1 MRISIMASAIH
12 STLPLVTTTRVDVS
26 QGKISVQ
33 DFLRGLKRP
42 ASKARTAKVHLIT
55 RNQDGAPSA
64 TVKHDDLPSRK
75 PLTED
80 QSTSLPITNKQASN
94 PSMPRLHG
102 SSPTKPPESDAPQ
115 PFCSSPLIKSAGAIK
130 QPAVTRLTSSLDAPK
145 GVRTYGRKSK
155 PELPRTEELPE
166 SSPLF
171 CTQSSTTNRGQIP
184 GNPEA
189 TSRVQELGDLSDH
202 ELQNDYQRALRVGAP
217 TVEAVVKE
225 PSKQRRNERRAPVNE
240 LALVAELPY
249 TSPPGKESSEQGGV
263 KRKGFNEANIAR
275 PMTKFSREL
284 VIPRRN
290 SIDPQDF
297 KFPPITPK
305 IVRSSGWTPGSGF
318 EGTTLQTLGPTTLT
332 SYRRPARRA
341 KAVRFAVPP
350 LRPLDLS
357 TKILPTIRASN
368 SLLLQKAP
376 ESLAL
381 PPEATR
387 RVRSPK
393 RSQDP
398 SADYGGPVPHIDKAT
413 PAGRTMSSQVQI
425 LTALQRPRAEGT
437 QLAEFK
443 ILEDDDSARRHSPRR
458 RKCPSPQKRGADSP
472 AIRRP
477 SRSERNGWL
486 KRRRRASFAD
496 ENEQHMLQSAKK
508 SRQSDNEND
517 TEQLFEA
524 HNATWYGKDAI
535 TDSCYQESM
544 QGRGWPISMV
554 RSPQIRATRSS
565 QLLEVHNSQGQPNG
579 GSPELGNYPI
589 YPIQDAGLDVGKY
602 FSNAVQNLSSKG
614 KGAHTVVR
622 RKSQIQKLGYGH
634 QSAVEAT
641 LELGVTPRL
650 KRTLSSVPFRP
661 PFRNL

>member
-1 MRISIMASAIH
+1 MASAIH
-12 STLPLVTTTRVDVS
+12 STLPLVTTTRIDVS
-26 QGKISVQ
+26 QGKINVQ

-42 ASKARTAKVHLIT
+42 ASKTRTAKVHLIT
-55 RNQDGAPSA
+55 GNQDGPPSA
-64 TVKHDDLPSRK
+64 TLRNDDQPNRK
-75 PLTED
+75 PLAED
-80 QSTSLPITNKQASN
+80 RFTSTPITRVEASN
-94 PSMPRLHG
+94 PLMPRLHE
-102 SSPTKPPESDAPQ
+102 SSPTKPPENDAPQ
-115 PFCSSPLIKSAGAIK
+115 SFCSSPLVKSAGATK
-130 QPAVTRLTSSLDAPK
+130 QPAVTSLTSFLDAPK

-155 PELPRTEELPE
+155 PELPRTEDLPE

-171 CTQSSTTNRGQIP
+171 CTQSSTANQGQIP
-184 GNPEA
+184 GNPET
-189 TSRVQELGDLSDH
+189 TSRVQDLGDLSDH
-202 ELQNDYQRALRVGAP
+202 ELQNDHQRALRVGAP
-217 TVEAVVKE
+217 TVGAVVKE
-225 PSKQRRNERRAPVNE
+225 PSKKKRKKRRAPVNE

-263 KRKGFNEANIAR
+263 KRKGFNEANIGR
-275 PMTKFSREL
+275 PMTKFSRDL

-318 EGTTLQTLGPTTLT
+318 EGITLQTLGPTTLT

-341 KAVRFAVPP
+341 KAVRFAVPA

-357 TKILPTIRASN
+357 TEISPTAKASS

-387 RVRSPK
+387 RVRSPS

-398 SADYGGPVPHIDKAT
+398 LADYGGPVPHIDKAT
-413 PAGRTMSSQVQI
+413 PAGRTMSSQVQMV
-425 LTALQRPRAEGT
+425 TALQKPCAEGT

-443 ILEDDDSARRHSPRR
+443 ILQDDDSARRHSPRR
-458 RKCPSPQKRGADSP
+458 RRYPSPQKRGADNP

-486 KRRRRASFAD
+486 KRRRRASFTD

-508 SRQSDNEND
+508 SRQSDDEND

-535 TDSCYQESM
+535 TNLCFQESM
-544 QGRGWPISMV
+544 QGRDWPTSMI
-554 RSPQIRATRSS
+554 RSPQIRARRSS
-565 QLLEVHNSQGQPNG
+565 QSLEVHNSQEQPDG
-579 GSPELGNYPI
+579 ESPELGNYPI

-602 FSNAVQNLSSKG
+602 FSNAVQNLSLKG
-614 KGAHTVVR
+614 KAAHTVVR

-634 QSAVEAT
+634 QSEVEAT

-661 PFRNL
+661 PFRDL